1 MEKREMEHRNNKLAT
16 ICFLATLLAI
26 VLLAMTGA
34 LVLVFGDYQN
44 EVNVAKVVG
53 ALSFI
58 AAAITGLVG
67 VIGTFRPKG
76 EPTAKTQTGDVNLKP

>member
-1 MEKREMEHRNNKLAT
+1 MDGGNRLAA

-26 VLLAMTGA
+26 VILSITGA
-34 LVLVFGDYQN
+34 LVLVFGDYRT

-76 EPTAKTQTGDVNLKP
+76 DPTAVTRTDDVNLKP

>member
-1 MEKREMEHRNNKLAT
+1 MEKRDMENGNKLAA

-76 EPTAKTQTGDVNLKP
+76 EPTATTRTGDVNLKP